1 MSPEPRLAS
10 YQTEGDT
17 AKLDHVSVGHAVE
30 APDPG
35 VEHGDQ
41 GRADHGRVQ
50 VHLED
55 DGKGGA
61 CAERRI
67 QSVRGGNR
75 VFTSLV

>member
-1 MSPEPRLAS
+1 MGWDTDVIQAVGLSRWCVGCLLGLRLAS

-41 GRADHGRVQ
+41 GRDDHGWVKGD
-50 VHLED
+50 LED
-55 DGKGGA
+55 YGQG
-61 CAERRI
+61 RP
-67 QSVRGGNR
+67 
-75 VFTSLV
+75 